1 MAFNSLRSVIVRQI
15 VTEAKI
21 QASSQVRLGSAA
33 ALNLGTA
40 KLISDPEVIEQNI
53 FVWGT
58 NQGTW
63 GTFKI
68 TNQYKPS

>member
-1 MAFNSLRSVIVRQI
+1 MAFNSLSNTINQQI
-15 VTEAKI
+15 LQAARR

-33 ALNLGTA
+33 ALNIGSA
-40 KLISDPEVIEQNI
+40 KLLGNPQVVEPDT

-68 TNQYKPS
+68 TTQYKPR

>member
-1 MAFNSLRSVIVRQI
+1 MAFNSLATTINQQI
-15 VTEAKI
+15 LQAARK

-33 ALNLGTA
+33 ALNIGSA
-40 KLISDPEVIEQNI
+40 KLLGNPNVVEPDA

-63 GTFKI
+63 GSFKV
-68 TNQYKPS
+68 TNQYKPR